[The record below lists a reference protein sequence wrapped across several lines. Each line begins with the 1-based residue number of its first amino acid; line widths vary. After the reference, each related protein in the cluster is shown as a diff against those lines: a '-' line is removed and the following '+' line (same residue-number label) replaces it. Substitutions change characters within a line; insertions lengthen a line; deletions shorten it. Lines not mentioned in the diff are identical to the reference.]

1 MRAGIEAED
10 EKRRL
15 KLEKNKNEEETAILE
30 EETRKRLERNRQD
43 FELQQKLTKELLKE
57 QQK

>member
-15 KLEKNKNEEETAILE
+15 KAVDEAEAEETK
-30 EETRKRLERNRQD
+30 KRLERNRQD

-57 QQK
+57 

>member
-15 KLEKNKNEEETAILE
+15 KIVDEVEAEETK
-30 EETRKRLERNRQD
+30 KRLERNFQD
-43 FELQQKLTKELLKE
+43 FQLQQHLTKELLKE
-57 QQK
+57 